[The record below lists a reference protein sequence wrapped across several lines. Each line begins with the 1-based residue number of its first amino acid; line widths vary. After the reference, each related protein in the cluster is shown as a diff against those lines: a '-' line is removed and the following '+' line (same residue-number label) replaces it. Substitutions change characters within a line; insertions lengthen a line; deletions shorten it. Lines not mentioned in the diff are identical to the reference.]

1 MDGKVDEQMEGG
13 RCEAEQRNVE
23 NSSVQPSTFNLQPS
37 FQTLLSRAPIVPRKV
52 WKRVG
57 NRAYLCATIGAEFDQ
72 WQRRLAAVS
81 AADAYFAQ
89 RIGLDAVERL
99 MDELEAE
106 IRPTLAPGETL
117 KPRRSPGYGE
127 MPLALSREILD
138 ALDATKKIGVSLTD
152 SLLLVPS
159 KSVTAI
165 CEIV

>member
-1 MDGKVDEQMEGG
+1 MVS
-13 RCEAEQRNVE
+13 
-23 NSSVQPSTFNLQPS
+23 SSVSSSARMESNCPLSNSNSNSNP
-37 FQTLLSRAPIVPRKV
+37 QTALLSRAPIAPRKL
-52 WKRVG
+52 WKRLG

-89 RIGLDAVERL
+89 RIGLDAVEKL

-106 IRPTLAPGETL
+106 IRPTLAEGETL

-127 MPLALSREILD
+127 MPLDLSREILD
-138 ALDATKKIGVSLTD
+138 ALDATKLIGVSLTD

>member
-1 MDGKVDEQMEGG
+1 MTF
-13 RCEAEQRNVE
+13 
-23 NSSVQPSTFNLQPS
+23 QPPQNLSPVS
-37 FQTLLSRAPIVPRKV
+37 PASHRLTHLLSRAPIVPRKV

-57 NRAYLCATIGAEFDQ
+57 NRAYLCASIGAAFDQ

-89 RIGLDAVERL
+89 RIGLDAVEKL

-106 IRPTLAPGETL
+106 IRLTLAAGETL

-127 MPLALSREILD
+127 MPLELSREILD
-138 ALDATKKIGVSLTD
+138 ALDATKLIGVSLTD

-165 CEIV
+165 CEIA

>member
-1 MDGKVDEQMEGG
+1 VTDRQGEL
-13 RCEAEQRNVE
+13 AA
-23 NSSVQPSTFNLQPS
+23 S
-37 FQTLLSRAPIVPRKV
+37 APIAPRKA

-89 RIGLDAVERL
+89 SIGLDAVEKL

-106 IRPTLAPGETL
+106 VRPTLAEDETL
-117 KPRRSPGYGE
+117 KSRRSPGYGE
-127 MPLALSREILD
+127 MPLGLSREILD
-138 ALDATKKIGVSLTD
+138 ALDATKLIGVSLTD

-165 CEIV
+165 CEIEKGSK